1 MVAKPNYTAISMKLA
16 WMVVL
21 MVISVYVAVN
31 DWAELDYEHLC
42 EFKILMFSI
51 NFLIYYSELYK
62 LVCAIGAFVDIEDGT
77 EDRDVFEAGSVNWGV
92 AAMALMFVLIW
103 PVFLFKT
110 VMEKKLVSFVMLL
123 DYMQALFIIPL
134 SFVTIFCADEDFN
147 EVDILVN
154 ATATFIFSNLDDV
167 FVEAFYSYDCMHNL
181 KRLYF
186 QPTTPAE
193 LPGPGS
199 SWGAAP
205 AGTQVSAQARPSAPP
220 HDVSKQYSSEFE
232 IGI

>member
-1 MVAKPNYTAISMKLA
+1 MAAKPSYTAISMKFA

-21 MVISVYVAVN
+21 MVVSIYVAVN

-42 EFKILMFSI
+42 EFKILMFCI

-77 EDRDVFEAGSVNWGV
+77 EDRDVFEAGSINWGV

-103 PVFLFKT
+103 PVFFLKT
-110 VMEKKLVSFVMLL
+110 VMEKKLVSMVMLL
-123 DYMQALFIIPL
+123 DYMQALIIIPL
-134 SFVTIFCADEDFN
+134 SFVTIFSAGEDSN

-186 QPTTPAE
+186 QPETPAE
-193 LPGPGS
+193 LPD
-199 SWGAAP
+199 AAP
-205 AGTQVSAQARPSAPP
+205 AGTHASAQARPSAPP
-220 HDVSKQYSSEFE
+220 HDVSKQYSSELE
-232 IGI
+232 I